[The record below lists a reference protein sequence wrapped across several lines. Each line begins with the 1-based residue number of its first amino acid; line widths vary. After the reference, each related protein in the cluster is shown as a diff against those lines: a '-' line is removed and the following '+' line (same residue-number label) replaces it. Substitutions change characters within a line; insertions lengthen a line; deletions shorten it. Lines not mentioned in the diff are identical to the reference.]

1 MNYDICFQNN
11 IAKNISGHA
20 WDVMENY
27 PHLLTEMA
35 LRLPY
40 KIHKHCDPPAPTF
53 SDLWHPLLCEYM
65 MNQQA
70 PFLRKQVRKLLL
82 MMCGTKERYRQLR
95 DVHALSTHMEGVH
108 EFVESQDLS
117 YDSNVQLMDHL
128 KACVEIVVARTGNWQ
143 YLCAVHSPNRLSY
156 LMVAACILDEGVAP
170 TVLQLL
176 QAALCP
182 PAPPTTSSTAK
193 TAQSSN
199 VSLLIFNFFFH

>member
-1 MNYDICFQNN
+1 
-11 IAKNISGHA
+11 
-20 WDVMENY
+20 MENY

-53 SDLWHPLLCEYM
+53 SELWHPLLCEYM
-65 MNQQA
+65 MNQQT

-95 DVHALSTHMEGVH
+95 DVHALKTHMDGVRQ
-108 EFVESQDLS
+108 FVNSQNLS

-143 YLCAVHSPNRLSY
+143 YLCSVQTTDTLPS
-156 LMVAACILDEGVAP
+156 LMVAACILEEGVAP

-176 QAALCP
+176 QCALCP
-182 PAPPTTSSTAK
+182 PTATVITAAASK
-193 TAQSSN
+193 TAPSSN
-199 VSLLIFNFFFH
+199 VSVIKYLSTYICI